1 MSYLVATGIT
11 VPMKAAKTVEA
22 ALKAALKTRTHSHS
36 PYSGFKVGAAL
47 KLKGVDVPVTGTNV
61 ENASFGA
68 TICAERAAI
77 FRAVAEHGK
86 IKPEFIVVATSEE
99 KATVP
104 CALCLQVMAEFCG
117 DKMPVYLGNE
127 KGIQREI
134 KLLDLL
140 PEPFRS
146 FEAD

>member
-1 MSYLVATGIT
+1 
-11 VPMKAAKTVEA
+11 MKSQKTVEA
-22 ALKAALKTRTHSHS
+22 ALKAALKTRTHSYS
-36 PYSGFKVGAAL
+36 PYSDFKVGAAL
-47 KLKGVDVPVTGTNV
+47 KLKGVDAPITGTNI

-68 TICAERAAI
+68 TICAERVAI

-86 IKPEFIVVATSEE
+86 IKPEFLVVVTGEE

-104 CALCLQVMAEFCG
+104 CALCLQVLAEFCG
-117 DKMPVYLGNE
+117 DKLPIYLGNE
-127 KGIQREI
+127 EGIQREVQ
-134 KLLDLL
+134 LRDLL